1 MAGQR
6 VRKWMVITLTAVLV
20 CGGGTYYLLVGPKG
34 ERVAEA
40 KSRVVEVT
48 TGTIRQSVSGSSQLE
63 PGNVQTVIAPGAGT
77 VKTMNLTRNQGVKK
91 GDLLMEITDPTLE
104 INLQESES
112 KLAQLEKDLDKLKEQ
127 QGHMTITAAASGMV
141 TLTNNIEV
149 GGNVSNLMKLGTIA
163 GSSTMLVTIPFPAEE
178 AVQLKKGEEADIAID
193 PFLLTRPG
201 TIQSIAKQLRA
212 DENGVTVLDVE
223 LTVAND
229 GSLTAGLKASAVIA
243 KDGREIASSGTGTLA
258 YSNETVIQA
267 KAGGTIATLSAK
279 TGDTVKAGTVIATL
293 NNDSLADDIAD
304 MEGSIERQKL
314 VVTSN
319 RDKLQEMLIK
329 APFDGVF
336 STDFVNQRVN
346 VLESYPVGAK
356 ITAGTQL
363 GSVADLTHMQLAI
376 AVDELDLPSI
386 HTGLKAEVTV
396 DSIERKVFEATIT
409 QVSSVGTT
417 TNGVTTYDVVLT
429 LANDTGVLKNGMT
442 ATAEILIEDKQN
454 ITIVPIEALKRQ
466 AGKRYVA
473 LQKSDGTI
481 EEQHEVETGISSKT
495 FIEIVSGL
503 SAGDKVVVTDAPT
516 RQTVSQQDID
526 AIRAQFES
534 SGGFPG
540 GGTGGFPGGTGGF
553 PGGGSG
559 GGGTGGSRTGGS
571 GSRTGG
577 GGFMPGGN

>member
-1 MAGQR
+1 MAGLR
-6 VRKWMVITLTAVLV
+6 VRKWTVITLAALLV
-20 CGGGTYYLLVGPKG
+20 CVGGTYYLLIGPKG
-34 ERVAEA
+34 ERAAEA

-63 PGNVQTVIAPGAGT
+63 PGNVQTVIAPAAGT
-77 VKTMNLTRNQGVKK
+77 VKTMNLTRNQGVKN
-91 GDLLMEITDPTLE
+91 GDLLMEIADPTLE
-104 INLQESES
+104 INLQESEG
-112 KLAQLEKDLDKLKEQ
+112 KLTQLEKELDKLKEQ
-127 QGHMTITAAASGMV
+127 QSHMTITAAASGFV
-141 TLTNNIEV
+141 TLANNVEV

-163 GSSTMLVTIPFPAEE
+163 GSSTMLVTLPFPAEE
-178 AVQLKKGEEADIAID
+178 AVQLTKGQEADVAID
-193 PFLLTRPG
+193 PFLLTRTG
-201 TIQSIAKQLRA
+201 TIQSVSKQLRA

-223 LTVAND
+223 LAVAND
-229 GSLTAGLKASAVIA
+229 GSLTAGLKANAVIAA

-258 YSNETVIQA
+258 YSDETAIQA
-267 KAGGTIATLSAK
+267 KAGGTIATLSVK

-293 NNDSLADDIAD
+293 NNDSLADEIAD
-304 MEGSIERQKL
+304 MESSIERQKL
-314 VVTSN
+314 VVSTN
-319 RDKLQEMLIK
+319 RDKLQEMVIK

-336 STDFVNQRVN
+336 STDFVNQRIN

-386 HTGLKAEVTV
+386 HTGLAAEITV

-417 TNGVTTYDVVLT
+417 TNGVTSYDVVLT
-429 LANDTGVLKNGMT
+429 LANDSGELKNGMT
-442 ATAEILIEDKQN
+442 ATAEILIEDKQD
-454 ITIVPIEALKRQ
+454 ITIIPIEALKRQ

-481 EEQHEVETGISSKT
+481 EEQHEVETGISSQT

-503 SAGDKVVVTDAPT
+503 SAGDKVVVTTAPT
-516 RQTVSQQDID
+516 RQTASQQDID
-526 AIRAQFES
+526 AIRAQFENG
-534 SGGFPG
+534 GGFPG
-540 GGTGGFPGGTGGF
+540 GGTGGFPGGGSDGFPGGF
-553 PGGGSG
+553 PGGGG
-559 GGGTGGSRTGGS
+559 GGGG

-577 GGFMPGGN
+577 GGFIPGGN